1 MAGRRDVRTLR
12 RSSHEHRALP
22 DLGLGSRRDH
32 RDHPNHD
39 RVHQHRHQRRGRRH
53 RPDLDPGNH
62 RDHDSAHL
70 LHPDRQGHGP
80 GSRRDLER
88 GHPCQPDEP
97 GAEGAWFRDSDGA
110 RPARSAL
117 LAAPCRCCR
126 QTGCCPAAGRG
137 CGPCRCCHRTDC
149 CRAGVRWVAEYPA
162 TGGGHRR
169 WRREWEL
176 PPRARMH
183 PQPGSQ
189 QTVPVPRE
197 PGALR
202 APAPRGSVPLAQRS
216 TGPETTG
223 PETTGLR
230 TKVSEMMESA
240 RSERRSP
247 ALLGWG
253 RLSLRRPRRL
263 QRAPSKSSWLRPSS
277 PEPRRRAWPRA
288 ACGRPV
294 PPPSTTQ
301 TLRTHRVLEALQGH
315 PCWTHRALSRAH
327 GPEPWTRL
335 SCLWP
340 GLATRALSAND
351 A

>member
-12 RSSHEHRALP
+12 PSSHEHPALP

-39 RVHQHRHQRRGRRH
+39 PVHQHRHQRRGRRH
-53 RPDLDPGNH
+53 RPDLGPGNH

-137 CGPCRCCHRTDC
+137 YGPCRCCHRTDC

-216 TGPETTG
+216 TG

>member
-12 RSSHEHRALP
+12 RSSHEHPALP

-39 RVHQHRHQRRGRRH
+39 PVHQHRHQRRGRRH

-137 CGPCRCCHRTDC
+137 YGPCRCCHRTDC

-277 PEPRRRAWPRA
+277 PEPRRRA
-288 ACGRPV
+288 
-294 PPPSTTQ
+294 
-301 TLRTHRVLEALQGH
+301 
-315 PCWTHRALSRAH
+315 
-327 GPEPWTRL
+327 
-335 SCLWP
+335 
-340 GLATRALSAND
+340 
-351 A
+351 

>member
-12 RSSHEHRALP
+12 PSSHEHPALP

-32 RDHPNHD
+32 RDHRDHPNHD
-39 RVHQHRHQRRGRRH
+39 PVHQHRHQRRGRRH

-197 PGALR
+197 PAALR
-202 APAPRGSVPLAQRS
+202 APAPRGSVPLAHRPK
-216 TGPETTG
+216 GPETTG
-223 PETTGLR
+223 QR

-247 ALLGWG
+247 ALLGRG
-253 RLSLRRPRRL
+253 RLSLRRPRRF
-263 QRAPSKSSWLRPSS
+263 QRAPSPPSSLRPSS

-288 ACGRPV
+288 TCGRPV